1 MRAWTTPKV
10 APSHV
15 TLYGIGL
22 TDANGAYLTPNKPLR
37 RLTVELG
44 MPHGGTVPE
53 RLLAIADTIVESER
67 YRTRMLELADAPGNA
82 SIDEFEVA
90 DTGRVFRGYTAPVA
104 DPNGGFSGRIWALRE
119 VTAGRELDRM
129 RDAVVPPVSHE
140 VPTPLP
146 SVSGL
151 LEMMHDDE

>member
-104 DPNGGFSGRIWALRE
+104 DPNGGFSGRLWTLRE
-119 VTAGRELDRM
+119 VTPARELAPPRG
-129 RDAVVPPVSHE
+129 AVVAPGSHQLPP
-140 VPTPLP
+140 PPP
-146 SVSGL
+146 SPSGVL
-151 LEMMHDDE
+151 RLMEGQ